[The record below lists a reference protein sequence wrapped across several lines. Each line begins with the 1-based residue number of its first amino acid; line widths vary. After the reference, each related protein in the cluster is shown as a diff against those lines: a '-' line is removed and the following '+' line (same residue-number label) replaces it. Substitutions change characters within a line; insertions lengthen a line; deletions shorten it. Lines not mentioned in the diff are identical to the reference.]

1 MVPAGFA
8 VRGTLTVPLVTL
20 TRLADRPVGDTFRL
34 AAAFLRRASETC
46 LAPS

>member
-1 MVPAGFA
+1 M
-8 VRGTLTVPLVTL
+8 
-20 TRLADRPVGDTFRL
+20 TRYREYQAWLADQLVGDTFRL